1 MEEIIIELNKD
12 KKVTNEK
19 YSRPG
24 VWALWAKNK
33 SGNNICLEVGQTSN
47 MLKEINQDIE
57 ILRLDDDSDKCINC
71 IVKYDARTRYQHS
84 AEFKIHKCKQ
94 CKDPEKIKNISTLRK
109 RYALNGPRRVDKYKE
124 IGRAHV

>member
-1 MEEIIIELNKD
+1 MEEIIIKLDGD

-24 VWALWAKNK
+24 VWALWAKDK

-57 ILRLDDDSDKCINC
+57 ILKLSDDSDKCINC
-71 IVKYDARTRYQHS
+71 TEDYNSRKRYHDS
-84 AEFKIHKCKQ
+84 AEFKVHKCKQ
-94 CKDPEKIKNISTLRK
+94 CKDPEKRKNISYLRE
-109 RYALNGPRRVDKYKE
+109 RYALNRT
-124 IGRAHV
+124 